1 MAQPAVPAPP
11 QTAESRAGQVADPHD
26 AQEGDGGLHPAPGGS
41 GTGSASPTRAGG
53 HPERPVALALG
64 GLWALTAAWALL
76 WPVPTEVVG
85 KGVVIIPGG
94 ATVIDSR
101 AEGQILELPVAPGQT
116 VRRGQ
121 PLVKLYLPVLEQQ
134 LRRQQRD
141 LAQLVRI
148 NTDLDRRDRARLQTA
163 ERVRDTALAKLEE
176 DRRRFDRLRA
186 TYDQKVADYRL
197 LSRREV
203 VAPLA
208 QEVVATEDRATQ
220 LDAEVAEL
228 RIREQQ
234 AREAWEAVRLQV
246 ETEAQKRLYRIGE
259 VRRELRVTQ
268 ARLAYDGTLTAQRDG
283 RLLDLQ
289 VVRGQTV
296 KPGERLGTLGGP
308 DGQPLQAVAYF
319 APADARRLRP
329 GLAVE
334 VVPDWN
340 ERGRFGGIQGRV
352 ERVNLLPAS
361 KEDVNTTLGNPQL
374 AEALVRR
381 GPVMRA
387 EIALLPASGLTPGAV
402 RGYRWTLS
410 RGSSVFPI
418 HQGLTLQAHAYV
430 EWRTPV
436 SYLLPVLRDLTGT
449 YRTLPEQRRQ
459 DEPALRQRGSLP

>member
-1 MAQPAVPAPP
+1 
-11 QTAESRAGQVADPHD
+11 VA
-26 AQEGDGGLHPAPGGS
+26 
-41 GTGSASPTRAGG
+41 T
-53 HPERPVALALG
+53 ALA
-64 GLWALTAAWALL
+64 GLWGLTGLWALL

-85 KGVVIIPGG
+85 RSVVIVPGG
-94 ATVIDSR
+94 ATVIDAR
-101 AEGQILELPVAPGQT
+101 AEGQILQLPVAPGQS
-116 VRRGQ
+116 VRRGD
-121 PLVKLYLPVLEQQ
+121 PLVTLYQPVLEQQ

-141 LAQLVRI
+141 LAQLIRI
-148 NTDLDRRDRARLQTA
+148 NSDLDRRDAARLATA
-163 ERVRDTALAKLEE
+163 ERLRNTALAKLED
-176 DRRRFDRLRA
+176 DRRRFDGLRR

-197 LSRREV
+197 LARREV

-208 QEVVATEDRATQ
+208 EEVVATEDRATQ

-228 RIREQQ
+228 RIREQR

-259 VRRELRVTQ
+259 SRREIRVTQ
-268 ARLAYDGTLTAQRDG
+268 ARLAYEGSLTAQRDG

-289 VVRGQTV
+289 VVKGQTV
-296 KPGERLGTLGGP
+296 KRGERIGTLGGP
-308 DGQPLQAVAYF
+308 EGQALQAVAYF

-352 ERVNLLPAS
+352 ERVNLLPANR
-361 KEDVNTTLGNPQL
+361 EDINTTLGNPQL

-381 GPVMRA
+381 GPAMRA
-387 EIALLPASGLTPGAV
+387 EIALEPAAAGKGDSGQA
-402 RGYRWTLS
+402 YRWTLS

-418 HQGLTLQAHAYV
+418 HQGLTLRAHAYV
-430 EWRTPV
+430 EWRPPI

-459 DEPALRQRGSLP
+459 DEPSLRQRGSLP

>member
-1 MAQPAVPAPP
+1 MPAGAK
-11 QTAESRAGQVADPHD
+11 AGS
-26 AQEGDGGLHPAPGGS
+26 LAPGAPLDGAGS
-41 GTGSASPTRAGG
+41 TPGVDEPS
-53 HPERPVALALG
+53 ERPVAVALAA
-64 GLWALTAAWALL
+64 LWTLTAAWALF

-85 KGVVIIPGG
+85 RGVVIIPGG

-101 AEGQILELPVAPGQT
+101 AEGQILELPVAPGQA

-148 NTDLDRRDRARLQTA
+148 NADLDRRDRARLETA
-163 ERVRDTALAKLEE
+163 ERVRDTALAKLQQ

-208 QEVVATEDRATQ
+208 QEVVASEDRATQ

-246 ETEAQKRLYRIGE
+246 ATEAQMRRYQIGE
-259 VRRELRVTQ
+259 ARRELRVTQ

-296 KPGERLGTLGGP
+296 KSGERLGTLGGS
-308 DGQPLQAVAYF
+308 DDQPLKAVAYF

-329 GLAVE
+329 GLEVE

-340 ERGRFGGIQGRV
+340 DRGRFGGIRGRV

-381 GPVMRA
+381 GPVMRS
-387 EIALLPASGLTPGAV
+387 EIALLPARRADLGSAQP
-402 RGYRWTLS
+402 YRWTLS

-430 EWRTPV
+430 EWRTPISFV
-436 SYLLPVLRDLTGT
+436 LPLLRDLTGT
-449 YRTLPEQRRQ
+449 YRTLPEQRRL
-459 DEPALRQRGSLP
+459 DDPSLRQRGALP

>member
-1 MAQPAVPAPP
+1 
-11 QTAESRAGQVADPHD
+11 VA
-26 AQEGDGGLHPAPGGS
+26 
-41 GTGSASPTRAGG
+41 T
-53 HPERPVALALG
+53 ALAGLWG
-64 GLWALTAAWALL
+64 LAGLWALF

-85 KGVVIIPGG
+85 RGVVIIPGG
-94 ATVIDSR
+94 ATVIDAR
-101 AEGQILELPVAPGQT
+101 AEGQILQLPVAPGQS
-116 VRRGQ
+116 VRRGD
-121 PLVKLYLPVLEQQ
+121 PLVTLYLPVLEQQ

-141 LAQLVRI
+141 LAQLIRI
-148 NTDLDRRDRARLQTA
+148 NSDLDRRDAARLSSA
-163 ERVRDTALAKLEE
+163 ERLRDTALAKLEE
-176 DRRRFDRLRA
+176 DRRRFDGLRR

-197 LSRREV
+197 LARREV

-208 QEVVATEDRATQ
+208 EEVVATEDRATQ

-228 RIREQQ
+228 RIREQR

-259 VRRELRVTQ
+259 SRREIRVTQ
-268 ARLAYDGTLTAQRDG
+268 ARLAYEGILTAQRDG

-289 VVRGQTV
+289 VVKGQTV
-296 KPGERLGTLGGP
+296 KRGERIGTLGGP
-308 DGQPLQAVAYF
+308 EGQALQAVAYF

-352 ERVNLLPAS
+352 ERVNLLPANR
-361 KEDVNTTLGNPQL
+361 EDINTTLGNPQL

-381 GPVMRA
+381 GPAMRA
-387 EIALLPASGLTPGAV
+387 EIALEPAAAGKGDSGQA
-402 RGYRWTLS
+402 YRWTLS

-418 HQGLTLQAHAYV
+418 HQGLTLRAHAYV
-430 EWRTPV
+430 EWRPPI

-459 DEPALRQRGSLP
+459 DEPSLRQRGSLP